1 MADGELDVITAD
13 AISTFLLPPE
23 LFPPQ
28 TQDSAAKKER
38 RERLREAMLRFH
50 PDKFE
55 GRILRR
61 VEEKDRARTKEAVAK
76 VVVALN
82 HLMAAGVFPSSVIR
96 VKY

>member
-1 MADGELDVITAD
+1 MADRKLDVITAD
-13 AISTFLLPPE
+13 AISTFLLPLE
-23 LFPPQ
+23 LFPPHS
-28 TQDSAAKKER
+28 QDSSVKKER

-55 GRILRR
+55 GRILGR
-61 VEEKDRARTKEAVAK
+61 VEERDRDRTKEAVAK

-82 HLMAAGVFPSSVIR
+82 HLMAAGVFPSPAIR